1 MASIRTLKMMSRQK
15 AGDADGKTSA
25 FGREEGKE
33 EEGWARRG
41 EEQGV
46 ISQMLLGGGSWLT

>member
-1 MASIRTLKMMSRQK
+1 MPRQK